1 MRAIFTTKRSAK
13 MSLTFRMT
21 RKKQNGRDEKG
32 RGECR
37 HVFIYCLPLEG
48 ASVTH
53 NGICRRGRTS
63 SVASSSRGITPLP
76 LMREENDVISGQE
89 MYGAS
94 PYDEPQAVRT
104 VVDYRDPY
112 ADDTTDDGA
121 SESGRTMNV
130 DPPHAPRGRRG
141 RGRGRGRGRDHR
153 LHGSGNHGTRRPY
166 GSVAALNAPSPRP
179 LSPTSLHIAR
189 VTGMTPSAPSQTPH
203 PQFGYQPHYPQY
215 QSQQQQYDPRMYM
228 EGGGETSV
236 GMVPAPFNFNFGGPG
251 PTWAPT
257 PMRNSGSG
265 DGNGHINPRFLG
277 QFGDVN
283 PGPGFFGGAPSGEH
297 QQ

>member
-1 MRAIFTTKRSAK
+1 
-13 MSLTFRMT
+13 MT
-21 RKKQNGRDEKG
+21 DNG
-32 RGECR
+32 
-37 HVFIYCLPLEG
+37 H
-48 ASVTH
+48 
-53 NGICRRGRTS
+53 ICRRGRTS

-76 LMREENDVISGQE
+76 LMREGNDDIAVQE

-94 PYDEPQAVRT
+94 PYDEPQAGRT
-104 VVDYRDPY
+104 MVDYRDPY

-130 DPPHAPRGRRG
+130 DISHASRGRRG

-153 LHGSGNHGTRRPY
+153 LHGSGNHSTRRPY
-166 GSVAALNAPSPRP
+166 GSMAAPNAPPPRP

-189 VTGMTPSAPSQTPH
+189 VTSMATPNQTPQ

-228 EGGGETSV
+228 ESGGETSV
-236 GMVPAPFNFNFGGPG
+236 GMVPAPFNFNFGGPA

-257 PMRNSGSG
+257 PMQNSG
-265 DGNGHINPRFLG
+265 DGNGHINPRFFG

-283 PGPGFFGGAPSGEH
+283 PGAGFFGGAPNGSN

>member
-1 MRAIFTTKRSAK
+1 MRAIFTTKKSAK
-13 MSLTFRMT
+13 MSLTFRMM

-32 RGECR
+32 RGKFR
-37 HVFIYCLPLEG
+37 HIFIY
-48 ASVTH
+48 SVTD
-53 NGICRRGRTS
+53 NGELCRRGRTS
-63 SVASSSRGITPLP
+63 SVASSSRGTTPLP
-76 LMREENDVISGQE
+76 LMREENDEISGQE

-94 PYDEPQAVRT
+94 PYDEPQVGRT
-104 VVDYRDPY
+104 VVDYRDSY

-130 DPPHAPRGRRG
+130 DPPHATRGRRG
-141 RGRGRGRGRDHR
+141 RGRGQGRGRDHR
-153 LHGSGNHGTRRPY
+153 LRGSGNHGTRRPY
-166 GSVAALNAPSPRP
+166 GSVAAPNAPPPRP

-228 EGGGETSV
+228 EGGGGTSV
-236 GMVPAPFNFNFGGPG
+236 GMVPAPFNFNFGGSG
-251 PTWAPT
+251 PIWAPT
-257 PMRNSGSG
+257 PMPNSG
-265 DGNGHINPRFLG
+265 DGNGHINPRFLD

-283 PGPGFFGGAPSGEH
+283 PGPGFFGGAPSGGH
-297 QQ
+297 RQ